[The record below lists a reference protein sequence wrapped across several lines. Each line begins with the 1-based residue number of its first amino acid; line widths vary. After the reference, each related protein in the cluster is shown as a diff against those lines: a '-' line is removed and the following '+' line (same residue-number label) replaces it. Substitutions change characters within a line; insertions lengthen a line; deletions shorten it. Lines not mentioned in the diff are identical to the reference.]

1 MVTNGEKEITVL
13 KLEHEET
20 KLFLQLIWSILAS
33 FVVSLAIATFTEK
46 TSIGQLKSV
55 SILIIAISMGVTL
68 TLLVFRRK
76 FTEIKNKIRGVKR

>member
-46 TSIGQLKSV
+46 TSISQLKSV